1 MDKVLSLIL
10 LAAGVVTAQS
20 APPPKDNP
28 AIARAANDQSPAS
41 AKISDAFAKD
51 ELVALQA
58 IEIEKEDPTLV
69 TRPDGSIVTRS
80 EAAAD
85 VAKAEAVSS
94 PEKLISILVGKIYQ
108 DKFISDYPLEVLEK
122 SPTLAKDVKGF
133 SGRIST
139 CISAEKDALR
149 NRSAELPK
157 VCSDEVISPP
167 MTKEELAALQRKI
180 NAEVRVAERG
190 ATTVAANDPERQP
203 LPQPALIRKD
213 IPSIAKSA
221 NGAIVTVIT
230 ATDDKPIAQ
239 GTGFL
244 VSADG
249 VIVTNYHVIKEGNVA
264 IVKFP
269 DGAVLPV
276 DGVLATDKVRDLAI
290 IKIHGKTFR
299 TLTLGN
305 SDKVQVGEEVV
316 AIGNPFGLELTVSN
330 GIVSG
335 LRTDESGKFLQTT
348 APISPG
354 SSGGPLFN
362 MLSEVVGINTMYLE
376 GGENLNFAIPIND
389 AKHLLLPSFS
399 KIHDLPNEAEP
410 QTSKGT
416 SPSSVVAQAPLGAS
430 TGEYGG
436 IVHNKTA
443 STSAEFW
450 IIVNDVRG
458 ILAGCMGVRQP
469 LFGSGPLSGRVD
481 GTDVLFVVTSAIGK
495 ITFVGQ
501 RNNGDISGTYTVV
514 RDGSP
519 DQLGN
524 FTLNRAKN
532 DGLPRDFD
540 TANCPTDAE
549 VHK

>member
-443 STSAEFW
+443 SSSAEFW